1 MHLRDVM
8 NRDVR
13 PISPDT
19 VLEKA
24 AQHISQLRSGWLLV
38 CENHRIVGVITLRDL
53 IVRATAQGCDPR
65 TSTAQEVMTRRVICG
80 RENQSIE
87 EAATLMS
94 RYRLSRMPVVDR
106 YRHLVGIVSFADVKT
121 MTHTRGSYD

>member
-1 MHLRDVM
+1 VHLRDVM
-8 NRDVR
+8 NRHVR

-24 AQHISQLRSGWLLV
+24 AQRISHLKSGWLLV
-38 CENHRIVGVITLRDL
+38 CEDHRIVGVITLRDL

-80 RENQSIE
+80 RENQNVE
-87 EAATLMS
+87 EAARLMS

-106 YRHLVGIVSFADVKT
+106 YRHLVGIVNFADV
-121 MTHTRGSYD
+121 RIVALARS